1 MVLSFYG
8 QNLFLFPERRF
19 TCRHGSKAKRR
30 RLAVTMAVMYYKS
43 ECKAWKNSKSRE

>member
-19 TCRHGSKAKRR
+19 TCRHGSKAKRG
-30 RLAVTMAVMYYKS
+30 RLAVTMAVMYRKS
-43 ECKAWKNSKSRE
+43 ERRA